1 MRINL
6 NVFHKPAGVAT
17 GFPCV
22 FCMVQKLYPLF
33 PNISEMKSRTLSNFI
48 NKCVL
53 AASPQCG
60 NVKIGKCAN
69 VAPSAQ
75 CANVINV
82 QVCK

>member
-48 NKCVL
+48 NKCVF
-53 AASPQCG
+53 APSAQCG
-60 NVKIGKCAN
+60 N

-75 CANVINV
+75 CANVKNG
-82 QVCK
+82 QMCK